1 MILGVKSP
9 AKAPGT
15 SNQRAGSVAELQ
27 ATSSPQNSPN
37 TDPLH
42 RGSFTNL
49 PGAPQ
54 TIKNLF
60 FPSKK
65 KEKNMV
71 FVCEELYFFHGLEG
85 HWFAISEE
93 SPNLWAVG
101 FIPRLLRPLQ
111 NRDRKGQKHRKPN
124 IKVWWVP
131 YIPRIPSMPCRIC
144 LKNISCVI
152 TVT

>member
-65 KEKNMV
+65 KKKTWFSYVKNCIFFMV
-71 FVCEELYFFHGLEG
+71 LRATGLRFRRNPPTFGPWDSSLVFFDPSRTGTAKVRSIG
-85 HWFAISEE
+85 
-93 SPNLWAVG
+93 SPTSKYG
-101 FIPRLLRPLQ
+101 
-111 NRDRKGQKHRKPN
+111 G
-124 IKVWWVP
+124 
-131 YIPRIPSMPCRIC
+131 C
-144 LKNISCVI
+144 LIYPEYHQCLAEYV
-152 TVT
+152 